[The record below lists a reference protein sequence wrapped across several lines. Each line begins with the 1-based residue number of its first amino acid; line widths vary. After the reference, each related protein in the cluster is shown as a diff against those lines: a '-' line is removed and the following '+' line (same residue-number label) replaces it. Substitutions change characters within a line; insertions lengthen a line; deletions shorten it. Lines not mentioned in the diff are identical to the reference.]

1 MGALSIKS
9 GRDEFGRSFRE
20 THDERGNGMSWD
32 KIWALAKKEIRYYF
46 TSLVGYVVLAA
57 FFLATGIFFSL
68 IVLGSRSASMVPV
81 FQNTVILLLFM
92 TPGITMR
99 LWSEEEKNGTAELLR
114 TSPLTLWDIVL
125 GKYLGVCAFFGVM
138 LSSTLVYLLIIVAN
152 GNPDWGPI
160 FANYLGYILI
170 ALSFFALG
178 LFVSTLSENQIVSM
192 VLTWVLL
199 LVLWIMGAVGNLVT
213 GPTGDFLKSLSIYEQ
228 TDDFFKGVI
237 DLTHVL
243 YFFSLIFIGLFF
255 SVKVLESKRS

>member
-1 MGALSIKS
+1 
-9 GRDEFGRSFRE
+9 
-20 THDERGNGMSWD
+20 MSWN

-46 TSLVGYVVLAA
+46 ASLVGYVVLAA

-68 IVLGSRSASMVPV
+68 IVLGSRAATMVPI
-81 FQNTVILLLFM
+81 FQNTVILLLFL

-99 LWSEEEKNGTAELLR
+99 LWSEEEKSGTAELLL
-114 TSPLTLWDIVL
+114 TSPLTLWEIVL

-138 LSSTLVYLLIIVAN
+138 LSSTLVYLVVIVAN

-160 FANYLGYILI
+160 LSNYLGYILI

-199 LVLWIMGAVGNLVT
+199 LVLWVLGAAGGLAT
-213 GPTGDFLKSLSIYEQ
+213 GPAGDFMKSISIYEQ

-237 DLTHVL
+237 DLSHVL
-243 YFFSLIFIGLFF
+243 YFLSLIFVGLFF